1 MQSYWEFHAH
11 QLSSVYTMTY
21 IYIYS
26 SGHLI
31 PTRDT
36 TWLESFAIETSR
48 RSLRQRDRG
57 PFPQRHTNPTT
68 WKITMIESTNS
79 LSGNVNLIYI
89 LCLKQPLFYRD
100 IFRAVECVPPQRMT
114 QINPYNLAER
124 KVEDCLDEF
133 RESVD
138 LMWVN
143 RLLCCGGDS

>member
-21 IYIYS
+21 IYIYIYS

-31 PTRDT
+31 STRDT

-48 RSLRQRDRG
+48 RSLRRRDRA
-57 PFPQRHTNPTT
+57 PFPQRYTNPTI

-89 LCLKQPLFYRD
+89 LCLKQPLSYRD
-100 IFRAVECVPPQRMT
+100 IFRAVECVPQRMT
-114 QINPYNLAER
+114 QKSTHTNLPKER
-124 KVEDCLDEF
+124 SKIV
-133 RESVD
+133 S
-138 LMWVN
+138 M
-143 RLLCCGGDS
+143 S